1 MLSATFF
8 MDKVLDFLLSLCY
21 SLRVVRREGKI
32 MKVGNLVRAIGF
44 DMSRLFVVLETRNE
58 RGYEE
63 LRLHCSE
70 NPFLQQS
77 WSNADFFEVVQ

>member
-1 MLSATFF
+1 ML
-8 MDKVLDFLLSLCY
+8 DLCY
-21 SLRVVRREGKI
+21 PLCYYLRVVREKGRV

-44 DMSRLFVVLETRNE
+44 DMNRLFIVLETRTE

-70 NPFLQQS
+70 NPFLEQT
-77 WSNADFFEVVQ
+77 WSNAEFFEVVQ

>member
-1 MLSATFF
+1 VKAG
-8 MDKVLDFLLSLCY
+8 D
-21 SLRVVRREGKI
+21 
-32 MKVGNLVRAIGF
+32 LVRALGF
-44 DMSRLFVVLETRNE
+44 DFSRLFVVLETRNE

-63 LRLHCSE
+63 LKLHCSE

>member
-1 MLSATFF
+1 
-8 MDKVLDFLLSLCY
+8 
-21 SLRVVRREGKI
+21 

-44 DMSRLFVVLETRNE
+44 DMNRLFIVLETRTE

-70 NPFLQQS
+70 NPFLEKT
-77 WSNADFFEVVQ
+77 WSKAEFFEVVQ

>member
-1 MLSATFF
+1 MN
-8 MDKVLDFLLSLCY
+8 KVLDICHPLWY
-21 SLRVVRREGKI
+21 YLRVVRRERKV

-44 DMSRLFVVLETRNE
+44 DMNRLFVVLETRNE

-70 NPFLQQS
+70 NPFLEQT
-77 WSNADFFEVVQ
+77 WSNAEFFEVVQ